1 MMNNYT
7 PASPRESEERET
19 FIAAKER
26 SDAVWADLDLN
37 AAKYRVLTGDR
48 PTGALHIGHYFGTL
62 ANRVS
67 LQRLGVETF
76 ILVADY
82 QVLTGAKRRSRHM
95 K

>member
-1 MMNNYT
+1 MNNYT

-48 PTGALHIGHYFGTL
+48 PTGALHIGHYFELSQIEL
-62 ANRVS
+62 AS
-67 LQRLGVETF
+67 S
-76 ILVADY
+76 
-82 QVLTGAKRRSRHM
+82 VLA
-95 K
+95 